1 LKTKSQLPWKPPKK
15 QENKHNMPKA
25 TETVLEIDLNALD
38 HNFHYLS
45 SRVTPGT
52 KMLAVVKAFAYGSDS
67 VVIAKELESLGVAY
81 FAVAYA
87 NEGETLR
94 NAKIETPILVLHTL
108 PAHFE
113 RIIHRCL
120 EPSLY
125 SRKTL
130 EEFIA
135 FAEAKKQQAYPIHLK
150 FNTGLNRLG
159 FVESDLDF
167 IAEKLSKTKSVKVKS
182 AFSHLAASEDLK
194 LRPFTLQQI
203 DSFRKISS
211 ELISKIGYRPLL
223 HCANTSGIL
232 NYPEA
237 HFDMVRTG
245 IGLYGFGNDPAEN
258 KHLKPVGTL
267 KTVISQIHTVKR
279 GESVGYNRGFIAENT
294 TLSATLPIGH
304 ADGIPRSYGKGKG
317 WVTIHGKKAPI
328 LGNVCMDMIMVD
340 VTNIACSEGD
350 EAIVF
355 GPTAT
360 AEALSA
366 AINSISYE
374 LITAVSQRVK
384 RVVCRN

>member
-1 LKTKSQLPWKPPKK
+1 
-15 QENKHNMPKA
+15 MPK
-25 TETVLEIDLNALD
+25 TSETLLEIDLNALD
-38 HNFHYLS
+38 NNYHYLTS
-45 SRVTPGT
+45 KLKPDT
-52 KMLAVVKAFAYGSDS
+52 KILAVVKAFAYGSDS
-67 VVIAKELESLGVAY
+67 VVIARELAQLGIDY

-94 NAKIETPILVLHTL
+94 NAAIETPILVLHPL
-108 PAHFE
+108 PVNFE
-113 RIIHRCL
+113 QIVSRCL
-120 EPSLY
+120 EPSIY

-130 EEFIA
+130 VEFIA
-135 FAEAKKQQAYPIHLK
+135 FAEKTKQRQYPIHLK

-159 FVESDLDF
+159 LVADDVDF
-167 IAEKLSKTKSVKVKS
+167 IAEALSKTESVRVTS

-194 LRPFTLQQI
+194 LRAFTQAQI
-203 DSFRKISS
+203 EEFRNISGT
-211 ELISKIGYRPLL
+211 LIAKIGYRPLL
-223 HCANTSGIL
+223 HCTNTSGII

-258 KHLKPVGTL
+258 KQLKPVGTL
-267 KTVISQIHTVKR
+267 KTVISQIHTVLN
-279 GESVGYNRGFIAENT
+279 GESVGYNRGFVATET
-294 TLSATLPIGH
+294 TRSATLPIGH

-317 WVTIHGKKAPI
+317 WVTINGEKAPI

-340 VTNIACSEGD
+340 VTQIDCKEGD

-355 GPTAT
+355 GPDNS
-360 AEALSA
+360 AEKLSA

-384 RVVCRN
+384 RVVCRK

>member
-1 LKTKSQLPWKPPKK
+1 
-15 QENKHNMPKA
+15 MPKA
-25 TETVLEIDLNALD
+25 TETLLEIDLNALD
-38 HNFHYLS
+38 NNYKYLTS
-45 SRVTPGT
+45 KLKPET
-52 KMLAVVKAFAYGSDS
+52 KVLAVVKAFGYGSDS
-67 VVIAKELESLGVAY
+67 VVIAKELDTLGVDY

-94 NAKIETPILVLHTL
+94 NAKIETPILVLHPL
-108 PAHFE
+108 PINFAV
-113 RIIHRCL
+113 IVSCCL
-120 EPSLY
+120 EPSIY

-135 FAEAKKQQAYPIHLK
+135 FAEAEKQTNYPVHLK

-159 FVESDLDF
+159 FDENDIPF
-167 IAEKLSKTKSVKVKS
+167 ITKMLSKTKSVRVKS

-194 LRPFTLQQI
+194 LKEFTQGQI
-203 DSFRKISS
+203 EGFRNISE
-211 ELISKIGYRPLL
+211 ELSAQLGYKPLF
-223 HCANTSGIL
+223 HCANTSGII

-245 IGLYGFGNDPAEN
+245 IGLYGFGNDKEEN

-267 KTVISQIHTVKR
+267 KTVISQIHIVQKN
-279 GESVGYNRGFIAENT
+279 ESVGYNRGFIAEET
-294 TLSATLPIGH
+294 TRSATLPIGH

-340 VTNIACSEGD
+340 VTDIDCKEGD
-350 EAIVF
+350 EVIVF
-355 GPTAT
+355 GPSAT
-360 AEALSA
+360 AEELSA